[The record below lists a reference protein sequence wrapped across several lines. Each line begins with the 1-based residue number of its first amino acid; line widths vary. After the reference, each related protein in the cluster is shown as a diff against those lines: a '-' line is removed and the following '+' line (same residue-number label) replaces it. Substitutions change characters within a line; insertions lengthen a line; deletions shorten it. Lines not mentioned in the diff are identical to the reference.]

1 METKYEHLKFI
12 IERFDNLYDA
22 ANNKS
27 SFYIGLNTFIF
38 GGVCVGYI
46 SLYKSL
52 STTGWIWALMILVFL
67 CSLASIIL
75 TLMSSKPYLHDN
87 HTNEDKPSLM
97 FFGGIARH
105 PLSYLKEKFNAQTSG
120 QITEDA
126 LQQAHSLA
134 MGLNIKYRRLKTAG
148 HLLLAQFILLV
159 PLFILIIHN
168 LK

>member
-1 METKYEHLKFI
+1 MENKYEHLKFI

-46 SLYKSL
+46 SLYKL
-52 STTGWIWALMILVFL
+52 LNEGGWIWLLLSLVFV
-67 CSLASIIL
+67 CCLASIII
-75 TLMSSKPYLHDN
+75 TLLSSKPYLKDN
-87 HTNEDKPSLM
+87 HANEDNPSLM
-97 FFGGIARH
+97 FFGGISRH

-120 QITEDA
+120 QITDDA
-126 LQQAHSLA
+126 LQQVHSLA
-134 MGLNIKYRRLKTAG
+134 VGLDKKYRRLTVAG
-148 HLLLAQFILLV
+148 YLILAQFILLV